1 MAKVAWW
8 AQEQVGDGG
17 AAGGGGAAAGA
28 AGDSAAAAGGAAGA
42 AGGAAA
48 GAAGAAAGDGKTIM
62 TGGGA
67 AADGKAVAPPA
78 WPENWRQLHTT
89 DDKKLKQL
97 ERYAS
102 PSAALDALFEAQKK
116 ISSGELKAAPAPFPA
131 DGTDEQKT
139 AWRKDNGLPA
149 KPEEYDL
156 TFEDGTKISDED
168 KGMVGEFAKAAFDLN
183 MSPAHT
189 KGAIGAYLKIRDK
202 EIDALMAKDT
212 ATRTENDN
220 KLRQEW
226 GGDYQR
232 NINMIKGLLA
242 QAPNGLAERMA
253 IRRTGEGVPFG
264 NDIDAM
270 RWLADIARKVNPA
283 IAVVPNAGQNVSG
296 AIDDEIKA
304 IETLMNSPKGSPEHK
319 KYWDD
324 DATQKR
330 YRELLG
336 ARAGLQAQAK

>member
-1 MAKVAWW
+1 
-8 AQEQVGDGG
+8 
-17 AAGGGGAAAGA
+17 
-28 AGDSAAAAGGAAGA
+28 
-42 AGGAAA
+42 
-48 GAAGAAAGDGKTIM
+48 M